1 MPIIQAKVPY
11 SQGKQGQ
18 FWGTRLSTR
27 IGDKEE
33 EEELA
38 DDAVDLVI
46 DALMKWTA
54 AEGFFLHATQFFVD
68 VTKLENLKPKK
79 RTLLVFRMGTR
90 KY

>member
-1 MPIIQAKVPY
+1 MPIPAKVPY

-18 FWGTRLSTR
+18 FWGTRRPPTR

-54 AEGFFLHATQFFVD
+54 APKVFSSMRLNLVD

-79 RTLLVFRMGTR
+79 RTLLVFGMGIR

>member
-1 MPIIQAKVPY
+1 MIISYWKAKELRGEGFRVRRCPFLQAKVPY

-27 IGDKEE
+27 IGDQEE

-54 AEGFFLHATQFFVD
+54 AEGFFLHATQFC
-68 VTKLENLKPKK
+68 
-79 RTLLVFRMGTR
+79 
-90 KY
+90 